1 MKIHFS
7 LYSQLLRKYSRDLK
21 PVLMMEEV
29 TYFDSLETKTPV
41 CFFPSLTDSGGT
53 DVPQMHFAHAV
64 LLQNTTVC

>member
-1 MKIHFS
+1 
-7 LYSQLLRKYSRDLK
+7 
-21 PVLMMEEV
+21 MMGEV

-41 CFFPSLTDSGGT
+41 CFFPSLTDPGGT

>member
-1 MKIHFS
+1 
-7 LYSQLLRKYSRDLK
+7 
-21 PVLMMEEV
+21 MMEEV

-41 CFFPSLTDSGGT
+41 CFFPSLTDPGGT